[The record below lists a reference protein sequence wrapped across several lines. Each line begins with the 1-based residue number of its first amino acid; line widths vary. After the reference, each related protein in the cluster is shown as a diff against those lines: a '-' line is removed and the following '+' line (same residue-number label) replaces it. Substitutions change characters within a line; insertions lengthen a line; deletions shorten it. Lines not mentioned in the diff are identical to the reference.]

1 MPSMSRALH
10 FVYKIANRAKTIDFY
25 TNILNMKILRHEE
38 FEEGCNAACNG
49 PYDGKW
55 SKTMVGYGDEDN
67 NFVVELTYNY
77 GIRNYPMGNDYNY
90 LRINSSKVIENI
102 KEKNYPFELNANG
115 NYEIVD
121 SNGYKF
127 LVGQSLPNERDLV
140 TGLSLFV
147 TDLQTSETYWSNTLK
162 GHLVEK
168 TENSLCISFYQSPFR
183 LILEKSQSE
192 KIDHAKAYGRIAFS
206 CPTSELKPLQD
217 EIDSKGLTVLTRYV
231 QLDTPGKASV
241 CVVILADPDGHEIC
255 FVGDEGFRELSQ
267 VDPNGQSL
275 LNEAIKNDKSDEW
288 HLKKNK
294 QNCFQ

>member
-1 MPSMSRALH
+1 
-10 FVYKIANRAKTIDFY
+10 
-25 TNILNMKILRHEE
+25 MKILRHEE

-90 LRINSSKVIENI
+90 LKINSNRVIENI
-102 KEKNYPFELNANG
+102 KQKNYPFELNKNG

-127 LVGQSLPNERDLV
+127 LVGESLPNERDLV

-147 TDLQTSETYWSNTLK
+147 TDLDASEAYWSNTLK
-162 GHLVEK
+162 GHLIEK
-168 TENSLCISFYQSPFR
+168 SGSFLCLSFDLSPFR
-183 LILEKSQSE
+183 LLLEKSQSG

-206 CPTSELKPLQD
+206 CPTSELKTLQD

-231 QLDTPGKASV
+231 QLDTPGKATV

-255 FVGDEGFRELSQ
+255 FVGDEGFRELSR

-275 LNEAIKNDKSDEW
+275 LNQAMENDKSDEW

-294 QNCFQ
+294 Q